1 MEKYYVEINNVE
13 YEVLVRSEPK
23 TESKDKKL
31 SQTEVEREDFY
42 NKQSKADSSQINT
55 SQLSTEQNTS
65 SQKFSENYDLRS
77 VKSPMASTV
86 LSIDVSEGDMV
97 AKDQLILVI
106 EAMKMETEI
115 AAPAAGEILKI
126 KAEPG
131 SHCSQGEELVVIRE
145 TGDK

>member
-13 YEVLVRSEPK
+13 YEVLVRSEPRSEAK
-23 TESKDKKL
+23 EKKL
-31 SQTEVEREDFY
+31 SKTEIETKDVY
-42 NKQSKADSSQINT
+42 NDHSKTDSSQINN
-55 SQLSTEQNTS
+55 SQLSTEKNAS

-86 LSIDVSEGDMV
+86 LSIDVSEGDLV

-115 AAPAAGEILKI
+115 VAPAAGEILEVKT
-126 KAEPG
+126 EPG

>member
-13 YEVLVRSEPK
+13 YEVLVRSEPRSEAK
-23 TESKDKKL
+23 EKKL
-31 SQTEVEREDFY
+31 SKTEIETKDVNND
-42 NKQSKADSSQINT
+42 QSNNDILQIDN
-55 SQLSTEQNTS
+55 SQLISEQNTS
-65 SQKFSENYDLRS
+65 SEKFSENYDLRS

-97 AKDQLILVI
+97 AKDQLIIVI

-115 AAPAAGEILKI
+115 AAPAAGEILEI
-126 KAEPG
+126 KVEPG

>member
-23 TESKDKKL
+23 DRKLPKTETNTKDVYNDHSKN
-31 SQTEVEREDFY
+31 E
-42 NKQSKADSSQINT
+42 SSQINN

-65 SQKFSENYDLRS
+65 SEKFSENYDLRS

-86 LSIDVSEGDMV
+86 LSIDVSEGDLV

-115 AAPAAGEILKI
+115 VAPAAGEILEVKT
-126 KAEPG
+126 EPG